1 MIGKLDTLGRWGI
14 GVAGSNQLTHHIYIP
29 QGMPKIEHTNV
40 ASSDSGR
47 MEDGIMRITW
57 VRTDVRKVGLTY
69 TALTGN
75 ELNYLRNLMQGKIYE
90 FFYYDCGEVKHFT
103 AYTGE
108 HSYSAYLTCMY
119 ENEGGFYRD
128 ISINAVEL

>member
-1 MIGKLDTLGRWGI
+1 MIGVLDTQGRWGI
-14 GVAGSNQLTHHIYIP
+14 GAPGSNILTHPIYIP

-40 ASSDSGR
+40 ASADSGR
-47 MEDGIMRITW
+47 MEDGVMRVTFI
-57 VRTDVRKVGLTY
+57 RTDVRKVGLTY
-69 TALTGN
+69 NALTGN
-75 ELNYLRNLMQGKIYE
+75 EVDYLRNLMQGTTYE
-90 FFYYDCGEVKHFT
+90 FFYYDCGTVKHFT

-108 HSYSAYLTCMY
+108 HNYSAYLTCMY